1 MQEVKTKV
9 IEGSVAR
16 ILNERELVINRG
28 TEQGIRDGMKFSVL
42 EEENNIL
49 DPETREIL
57 GSLTREKIRVKI
69 VDVQPKFSV
78 GRTYETY
85 QARSPSQF
93 VGLLNARTVT
103 KIRTIDQPG
112 GRSEPFSD
120 VVSYVEVGDKVVQ
133 VIEPG
138 D

>member
-1 MQEVKTKV
+1 MQEVKPKV
-9 IEGSVAR
+9 IEGRVAR

-28 TEQGIRDGMKFSVL
+28 AEQGIRDRMKFSVL
-42 EEENNIL
+42 EEENDII
-49 DPETREIL
+49 DPETREVL

-93 VGLLNARTVT
+93 VGMLHTRTVT

-112 GRSEPFSD
+112 GRSELFSD
-120 VVSYVEVGDKVVQ
+120 VVGYVQVGDKVVQ
-133 VIEPG
+133 IIEPG